1 MSRTAKLLIALI
13 MAFTAS
19 ASHAKVPAVGISS
32 EGEAAI
38 EVSLDGLGD
47 RVAEVVTY
55 RCSSSAGSPANARS
69 FCPFETG
76 TRTEPLSLSERT
88 GRQDF
93 PDHMVPAS
101 SGRTDNPD
109 HGPPKLLS

>member
-1 MSRTAKLLIALI
+1 MSGAAKLLIALI

-19 ASHAKVPAVGISS
+19 ASHARVPALALS
-32 EGEAAI
+32 GEVESAI
-38 EVSLDGLGD
+38 ELPLDDVGD
-47 RVAEVVTY
+47 RAAHAVTY
-55 RCSSSAGSPANARS
+55 RCASSTGSPAHARS
-69 FCPFETG
+69 SCPFETG
-76 TRTEPLSLSERT
+76 TRTEPLSLSGRT

-93 PDHMVPAS
+93 PDHMVPVS